1 MKRNL
6 GIFALLMTSVLVA
19 PASAQTR
26 LIVRTTGGTGPINAV
41 CWLLGCHVQASID
54 GSLNQLFLVSL
65 PSSPVDSLFGLLQ
78 PVVNPVT
85 VFLNSFG
92 IVDVELDL
100 PLQLPTQQTAPPPGN
115 YPSGVYDRTPTN
127 FYGATVWRSYV
138 EQPAT
143 QIIGLDTARQQYN
156 VTGEGVVAVI
166 DTGVDPNQAVLQAVL
181 LPGYDFTRNQNGAD
195 ETEDVPQ
202 QSDPTSDSQPGQVG
216 QSTVGV
222 LNQST
227 VGVLNGGG
235 YSDFGHGT
243 MTAGIVHLVAPTA
256 RILPLKAFNAK
267 GVGYTSAV
275 LEAIYYAVSH
285 HANVLSMSFDF
296 PQYSGEMDRAI
307 NWATTNGLVA
317 VASVGNSGIQTQV
330 WPAAFSDVMGIASS
344 NNQNQRSTFSNYGS
358 MVWEGAPGEGIVTTY
373 PWNTWAA
380 GWGTSFSAPFVAGTV
395 ALLRQLDGGICLQT
409 QASLAISHGQAGGS
423 NLGHGVLYVP
433 AALNPWQLP

>member
-1 MKRNL
+1 MTGSWCLCPTKRQSAKRYREPPFMKRNL

-100 PLQLPTQQTAPPPGN
+100 PLYFPSQTTAPPPGN
-115 YPSGVYDRTPTN
+115 YPSGVYDRTPTD

-166 DTGVDPNQAVLQAVL
+166 DTGVDPNQPV
-181 LPGYDFTRNQNGAD
+181 
-195 ETEDVPQ
+195 
-202 QSDPTSDSQPGQVG
+202 
-216 QSTVGV
+216 
-222 LNQST
+222 
-227 VGVLNGGG
+227 
-235 YSDFGHGT
+235 
-243 MTAGIVHLVAPTA
+243 
-256 RILPLKAFNAK
+256 
-267 GVGYTSAV
+267 
-275 LEAIYYAVSH
+275 
-285 HANVLSMSFDF
+285 
-296 PQYSGEMDRAI
+296 
-307 NWATTNGLVA
+307 
-317 VASVGNSGIQTQV
+317 
-330 WPAAFSDVMGIASS
+330 
-344 NNQNQRSTFSNYGS
+344 
-358 MVWEGAPGEGIVTTY
+358 
-373 PWNTWAA
+373 
-380 GWGTSFSAPFVAGTV
+380 
-395 ALLRQLDGGICLQT
+395 
-409 QASLAISHGQAGGS
+409 
-423 NLGHGVLYVP
+423 
-433 AALNPWQLP
+433 